1 MSRTII
7 TNSGSEFWTNINSE
21 QMLGELCKD
30 CNAKYYAETYPDR
43 QYARLAYHMTEEE
56 ADAAAKGLR
65 ALAESTERLM
75 QKYSRYLGPD
85 VTAEDFE
92 QILLEYAGDF
102 ERSRGYECI

>member
-7 TNSGSEFWTNINSE
+7 TKSGTEFWTNVNSE

-30 CNAKYYAETYPDR
+30 CNAKFYVENYPDR
-43 QYARLAYHMTEEE
+43 QYAKLAYSMTEEE

-65 ALAESTERLM
+65 NLAEITERLM
-75 QKYSRYLGPD
+75 IKYREYLGPD